1 MFEKLYKS
9 AMNKVVPTE
18 DALNKTLSAMKE
30 EADPSRKRKQIVRR
44 SIICVAAVALV
55 FSSVFT
61 AFKISD
67 AVKYSGGKDS
77 FEGYGKMI
85 GLRAAGSEKEIENA
99 ISEYSKRFLNYEI
112 NGINDLFGWF
122 YTTDEAQ
129 EVIGLEGEGLTDQSA
144 AVYSPAADDV
154 PDHSDTNNQVSGV
167 QEADIVKNDGRY
179 IYFCSAANRKL
190 YITEVKDGNM
200 TELSETVLDIE
211 TPLSPKEMLL
221 IGDKLAI
228 ICDYNYDI
236 DYNYNKYYSEYDS
249 STICVFFDITD
260 RTAPKLV
267 NKSSQSGY
275 YISSRAI
282 GDYIYIVSNYTGYA
296 RKKILPEVNRET
308 IDAGS
313 TYLPD
318 KLSNTAFTVVTSFN
332 TGSDRCDNTDSISVL
347 SVSNILYSG
356 KDNLYLTT
364 PRYIDNK
371 SDRLHENQRVIESKT
386 DIYRIE
392 LKNGKMEPTAFGNV
406 PGTLNNQFSIDESG
420 NTLRIATNIRYATVV
435 KRHSNIP
442 FINEYT
448 LRTSSDDTCNKVFCL
463 DDELNIIGES
473 EPLGITEQIKS
484 VRYIGDIAYV
494 VTFRQ
499 TDPLYAVDL
508 SDAKNPKTLSALKI
522 KGFSTYMHPYGDG
535 LLLGIG
541 YDANAY
547 NGQTKGLKLT
557 MFDISDPAKAYSISS
572 CILNWDS
579 GYSNSTALYNH
590 KAALIDAKK
599 NIIAIPITENKE
611 ALITQTVTDEYG
623 NSVIDEYS
631 GFITSTYF
639 VFFEFDGK
647 TLTEQKRI
655 TVCEGEKELN
665 DLRGLYIGNY
675 GYLTYNEG
683 IIAIDL
689 DTFET
694 VETLVYG
701 E

>member
-18 DALNKTLSAMKE
+18 EALNKTLSAMKE
-30 EADPSRKRKQIVRR
+30 EANPSRKRKLIIRR
-44 SIICVAAVALV
+44 SIICVATVALI

-67 AVKYSGGKDS
+67 AIKYSGGKDS
-77 FEGYGKMI
+77 FEGYSKMI

-112 NGINDLFGWF
+112 NGISDLFGWF
-122 YTTDEAQ
+122 YTTDGAP
-129 EVIGLEGEGLTDQSA
+129 EVIDLESTGLSDQSA
-144 AVYSPAADDV
+144 AVYSPDADDV

-167 QEADIVKNDGRY
+167 QEADVVKNDGRY

-200 TELSETVLDIE
+200 TELSATELGRKASI
-211 TPLSPKEMLL
+211 KEMLL

-228 ICDYNYDI
+228 ICECRNENGNDLD
-236 DYNYNKYYSEYDS
+236 
-249 STICVFFDITD
+249 TTCMFFDITD
-260 RTAPKLV
+260 RAAPKLV
-267 NKSSQSGY
+267 NESSQSGY

-282 GDYIYIVSNYTGYA
+282 GDYVYIISNYTRYN
-296 RKKILPEVNRET
+296 RENRLPEVNCET

-318 KLSNTAFTVVTSFN
+318 KLSNTAFTIVTSFN
-332 TGSDRCDNTDSISVL
+332 TGSDRCENTDSISVL

-356 KDNLYLTT
+356 KDNLYLTAT
-364 PRYIDNK
+364 CYINNT
-371 SDRLHENQRVIESKT
+371 SNLLYENQTVARSKT
-386 DIYRIE
+386 DIYRIM
-392 LKNGKMEPTAFGNV
+392 LKNGKMKPTAFGNV
-406 PGTLNNQFSIDESG
+406 PGTLNDQFSIDESG
-420 NTLRIATNIRYATVV
+420 DTLRIATNIRYATVV
-435 KRHSNIP
+435 KEYSNLP
-442 FINEYT
+442 LINNYT
-448 LRTSSDDTCNKVFCL
+448 FKSFSNDTCNKVFCL

-508 SDAKNPKTLSALKI
+508 SDPKNPKTLSELKI
-522 KGFSTYMHPYGDG
+522 DGFSTYMHPYGDG

-599 NIIAIPITENKE
+599 NIIAIPISANKE
-611 ALITQTVTDEYG
+611 IVITQTVIDEYG
-623 NSVIDEYS
+623 KISVIDKS
-631 GFITSTYF
+631 MGFRTCTYF
-639 VFFEFDGK
+639 VFFEFDGIM
-647 TLTEQKRI
+647 LTEQKRI
-655 TVCEGEKELN
+655 TVCESERALS

-675 GYLTYNEG
+675 GYLTHNEG

-689 DTFET
+689 NTFET

-701 E
+701 K